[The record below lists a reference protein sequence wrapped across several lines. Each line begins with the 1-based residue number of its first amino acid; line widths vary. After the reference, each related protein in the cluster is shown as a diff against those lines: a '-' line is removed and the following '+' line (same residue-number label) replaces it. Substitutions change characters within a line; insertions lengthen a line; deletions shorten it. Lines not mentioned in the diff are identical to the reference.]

1 MDAPRGAKIGSRR
14 GMLARLLQHL
24 PTSGDFDLDSD
35 LISPGPVIQRPTPPI
50 LAGQRNDKRNNS
62 GYR

>member
-1 MDAPRGAKIGSRR
+1 MDTPRRAKIGSRR
-14 GMLARLLQHL
+14 GMLARFLQHL

-50 LAGQRNDKRNNS
+50 LAGQANNKRNNTC
-62 GYR
+62 YR